1 MSKSKVTLAPF
12 LTAKR
17 KAPPVEE
24 PEEIEDADYEEP
36 SALAYSPGMED
47 DEDDTDEVEDGED
60 DKEPRY
66 HDDPPEEAIGEQE
79 EDPTKEVPKKC
90 VREGCKY
97 PRTPSPRKPEY
108 QGLCKYHKDVLRKT
122 RQQIDSKP
130 KRRKATPE
138 GTPADKLG
146 RLLAVIERLGGLESA
161 ERLVEVLNG
170 LR

>member
-1 MSKSKVTLAPF
+1 VSRPKPILAPF

-17 KAPPVEE
+17 KAPPVAE

-47 DEDDTDEVEDGED
+47 DEDDTDEVEDGEE

-66 HDDPPEEAIGEQE
+66 HDDPPEEAIEEQE
-79 EDPTKEVPKKC
+79 DGPDEEAPKC
-90 VREGCKY
+90 TRDGCQH

-138 GTPADKLG
+138 GTPVDKLG
-146 RLLAVIERLGGLESA
+146 RLLAVVERLGGLEAA
-161 ERLVEVLNG
+161 EKLAEVLNG